1 MVDRVPHALPLETE
15 SGLPSSWPG
24 LLLVSWL
31 LVFSPLLDGG
41 TTHAAVLVIRVT
53 ILCLLSV
60 FLWQGIASKTIVLPS
75 LAVGWPVV
83 VYLALA
89 ALSTAASPY
98 THQSVQWLI
107 VLFGYATLL
116 YLLVSLI
123 RTWNHVGLL
132 LGLFVALG
140 LFEAGLA
147 MAQRHWF
154 HVIRPSGTFFNPNFL
169 AGYLA
174 AACALVVGLLSYAPV
189 PQRRQAAGRPTEE
202 ASRSRTR
209 WVWMAAPALLLLFLP
224 AVALTGS
231 RGGMVALVAATGF
244 IAAARFRWWGLAGL
258 VLLVLLVGAVIPNP
272 LRDRMQA
279 EHEANPVTYARVDI
293 WRSSMQ
299 QMVDHPLGVG
309 LGLYQYVFPRYAF
322 PVEGQIARYGKRAQS
337 SHSEYLQMGSEL
349 GWLSLVIF
357 GWGLALAAR
366 EAQRALRSDVTWWQ
380 RGLLAGLCGAA
391 LGTLVQAAVDSN
403 LHEPAIAIVLVLAI
417 AILLSAGR
425 LLHGEEVPPRRIPV
439 RSRALWAGPSV
450 AVMAVLAF
458 LVLRAGVAWMAF
470 EEGGRALAGEN
481 VPGAIE
487 AYGRSV
493 ELDPGVALYHS
504 ALAAAYFREFER
516 THALAPAEMAARE
529 IQEAMAL
536 NPLDGRLAGLLGHV
550 LASLAAAQP
559 AIAPSEAAVAWRRA
573 AVAAYSQAVRL
584 DPYTPFNRF
593 ELGRLYMAL
602 GEREKAESIVRAA
615 VELEPNF
622 LPGREWL
629 ARLYL
634 SEGHREAADVEYREI
649 RERLQRYAHWVKDPV
664 EERFLRADVTA
675 LAGALEERKSPT

>member
-1 MVDRVPHALPLETE
+1 MVDRVSHTLP
-15 SGLPSSWPG
+15 PQSSWPG

-41 TTHAAVLVIRVT
+41 TTHAAVLIIRVT

-60 FLWQGIASKTIVLPS
+60 FLWQGIARKTIVWPS
-75 LAVGWPVV
+75 LVIGWPVV

-98 THQSVQWLI
+98 THQSFQWLI
-107 VLFGYATLL
+107 VLFAYATLL

-132 LGLFVALG
+132 LGLVIALG
-140 LFEAGLA
+140 LFEAGVA

-169 AGYLA
+169 AGYLV
-174 AACALVVGLLSYAPV
+174 AACALVVGLLSYAPLS
-189 PQRRQAAGRPTEE
+189 QRRQAAEG
-202 ASRSRTR
+202 ASEGVAGGR
-209 WVWMAAPALLLLFLP
+209 WVGMAAPALLLLFLL
-224 AVALTGS
+224 AIALTGS

-244 IAAARFRWWGLAGL
+244 IAAARFRWKGLAGL
-258 VLLVLLVGAVIPNP
+258 LLLLLAGAAVPNP

-279 EHEANPVTYARVDI
+279 EHEANPVTYARVEI
-293 WRSSMQ
+293 WRSSLQ

-322 PVEGQIARYGKRAQS
+322 PVEGQIARYGKVAQS

-357 GWGLALAAR
+357 GWGLVLAAR
-366 EAQRALRSDVTWWQ
+366 EAQRALQSALAWWQ

-403 LHEPAIAIVLVLAI
+403 LHEPAIAIVLVLDI
-417 AILLSAGR
+417 AILFSVRR
-425 LLHGEEVPPRRIPV
+425 LLEGEDVPPRRIPV
-439 RSRALWAGPSV
+439 RSRALWAGLSV
-450 AVMAVLAF
+450 AAMAALAF
-458 LVLRAGVAWMAF
+458 LVLRVGVAWMAY
-470 EEGGRALAGEN
+470 EEGGRALVGGN

-487 AYGRSV
+487 AYRRSV
-493 ELDPGVALYHS
+493 GLDPGVALYHS

-516 THALAPAEMAARE
+516 TRVLAPAEMAARE
-529 IQEAMAL
+529 VQEAMAL

-550 LASLAAAQP
+550 FASVAALQP
-559 AIAPSEAAVAWRRA
+559 AIAPSEAVVAWRRA
-573 AVAAYSQAVRL
+573 AVAAYSQAVEL
-584 DPYTPFNRF
+584 EPYTPFNRF

-634 SEGHREAADVEYREI
+634 SEGHRDAADVEYREI

>member
-1 MVDRVPHALPLETE
+1 M
-15 SGLPSSWPG
+15 
-24 LLLVSWL
+24 
-31 LVFSPLLDGG
+31 
-41 TTHAAVLVIRVT
+41 AVLIIRVT

-60 FLWQGIASKTIVLPS
+60 FFWQGIARKTIAWPS

-83 VYLALA
+83 AYLVLA
-89 ALSTAASPY
+89 VLSTAASPY
-98 THQSVQWLI
+98 THQSFQWLI

-132 LGLFVALG
+132 LGLFIAVA
-140 LFEAGLA
+140 LFEAGVA
-147 MAQRHWF
+147 VAQRHWF
-154 HVIRPSGTFFNPNFL
+154 QVIRPSGTFFNPNFL
-169 AGYLA
+169 AGYLVVA
-174 AACALVVGLLSYAPV
+174 SAFVVGLLGYAPLS
-189 PQRRQAAGRPTEE
+189 QKRQAVEGPREE

-209 WVWMAAPALLLLFLP
+209 WVWMGGPVLLLLFLP
-224 AVALTGS
+224 AIALTGS
-231 RGGMVALVAATGF
+231 RGGMAALLAAIGF
-244 IAAARFRWWGLAGL
+244 IAAARFRWKGLAGL
-258 VLLVLLVGAVIPNP
+258 LLLALLAGLVVPNP
-272 LRDRMQA
+272 LRDRMRA
-279 EHEANPVTYARVDI
+279 EHEANPVTYARVEI

-322 PVEGQIARYGKRAQS
+322 PVEGQIARYGKVAQS

-357 GWGLALAAR
+357 GWGLVLAAR
-366 EAQRALRSDVTWWQ
+366 EAQRALQSDVTWWQ
-380 RGLLAGLCGAA
+380 AGLLAGLCGAA

-403 LHEPAIAIVLVLAI
+403 LHEPAIAIVLVLDI
-417 AILLSAGR
+417 AVLLSARR
-425 LLHGEEVPPRRIPV
+425 LLEGEAVATLRIPV
-439 RSRALWAGPSV
+439 RSRALWAGLGI
-450 AVMAVLAF
+450 AVMAALAV
-458 LVLRAGVAWMAF
+458 LVLRVGMGWMAY
-470 EEGGRALAGEN
+470 EEGGRALAREN

-487 AYGRSV
+487 AYRRSV

-529 IQEAMAL
+529 MQEAMAL

-550 LASLAAAQP
+550 FASLAAVQP
-559 AIAPSEAAVAWRRA
+559 ALASSEASVAWRRT
-573 AVAAYSQAVRL
+573 AVAAYSQAVKL
-584 DPYTPFNRF
+584 EPYTPFNRF

-634 SEGHREAADVEYREI
+634 SEGQREAADVEYREI
-649 RERLQRYAHWVKDPV
+649 RERLQRYAHWVKDPL
-664 EERFLRADVTA
+664 EARFLKADVTA